1 MIVGY
6 LRYLKPEG
14 SIFDVGCGE
23 GALFQLMR
31 GTGYSKYIG
40 LDVSTVAIEKLTS
53 QQYEMSQFISADAE
67 SYTPTEEM
75 DAIVFGDSLYY
86 FQDPL
91 AVVERYSRVLRKN
104 GMMVVSA
111 YAGSARAVAILRL
124 IKGRYDVF
132 EEVKITRQG
141 QSCTVSVFIKA

>member
-1 MIVGY
+1 MIAGY
-6 LRYLKPEG
+6 LRYLKPDG

-31 GTGYSKYIG
+31 GTGYAKYIG
-40 LDVSTVAIEKLTS
+40 LDVSTVAIEKLTA
-53 QQYEMSQFISADAE
+53 QQYEMSHFISADAE
-67 SYTPTEEM
+67 SYAPTEEL

-91 AVVERYSRVLRKN
+91 AVVERYSRFLKQN

-111 YAGSARAVAILRL
+111 YAGSARAMAILRL

-132 EEVKITRQG
+132 EEIKITRRG
-141 QSCTVSVFIKA
+141 QSSTVSVFIKA

>member
-1 MIVGY
+1 VIAGY
-6 LRYLKPEG
+6 LRYLKSG
-14 SIFDVGCGE
+14 GTIFDVGCGE
-23 GALFQLMR
+23 GALFQLMG

-40 LDVSTVAIEKLTS
+40 LDVSSVAIEKLTS

-67 SYTPTEEM
+67 SYAPTEEI

-91 AVVERYSRVLRKN
+91 AAVERYSRVLKQN

-111 YAGSARAVAILRL
+111 YAGSARAMAILRL
-124 IKGRYDVF
+124 IKRRYNVF
-132 EEVKITRQG
+132 EEVKITRRG
-141 QSCTVSVFIKA
+141 QSSTVSVFIKA